1 VVYTSLV
8 GDGQGRLL
16 LTSETGLTV
25 NGNRHGG
32 GRGGALIPTRHNI
45 PASIRNFRVTPVYFS
60 PPAVSD
66 QGRGRA
72 VASVQNSETGARA
85 SALREH
91 QAAIDTIVRLQQQA
105 VNRLTLAGK

>member
-16 LTSETGLTV
+16 LTSESGLPL
-25 NGNRHGG
+25 NGNRHDGG
-32 GRGGALIPTRHNI
+32 GGGALVPARQNI

-60 PPAVSD
+60 PSAVSD
-66 QGRGRA
+66 EGRGKA
-72 VASVQNSETGARA
+72 VTSVQNSKAGARA

-105 VNRLTLAGK
+105 VSRLTFAGK